1 MFKEIMID
9 LGNVDSSGVNCKMV
23 ASKNVTSYEQHCQV
37 PSSIWELSGMRK
49 QKKELIHTKHGSFI
63 SVD

>member
-9 LGNVDSSGVNCKMV
+9 LGNVGSSGVNCKMV

-37 PSSIWELSGMRK
+37 PSSMGIVRNEK
-49 QKKELIHTKHGSFI
+49 AKERADSYETW
-63 SVD
+63 